1 MIDLYRMEPAILEHL
16 LAASEPIDLEELTDW
31 IYREVFETP
40 LDDPFLGLAPDDV
53 YGALPAPR
61 VGNGER

>member
-1 MIDLYRMEPAILEHL
+1 MASRPPQDL

-31 IYREVFETP
+31 IDRKVFETR
-40 LDDPFLGLAPDDV
+40 LDDPFLGLGPDDV

-61 VGNGER
+61 MGNGER